1 MFLFFLKKVAQRAL
15 YIYIKEG
22 QHVVDMEVPQKEKTK
37 KTEHSTETK
46 KLGDKLK
53 EHHQVQIARLLILAR
68 PLIFTALPRPEY

>member
-1 MFLFFLKKVAQRAL
+1 M
-15 YIYIKEG
+15 
-22 QHVVDMEVPQKEKTK
+22 VDMEVPQKEKTK